1 MDLSLW
7 PRVRKPFVDWGYRG
21 LKGLASSLGL
31 ELEVVAR
38 PYAGVRGVWVR
49 EGEEAPELPR
59 ERGFKPLP
67 KRWVVERTFA
77 WLGRNRR
84 LAKDYEA
91 NPRVSEAWVYL
102 GMLRLLVKRLAVEDF
117 YDSL

>member
-1 MDLSLW
+1 M
-7 PRVRKPFVDWGYRG
+7 
-21 LKGLASSLGL
+21 

-49 EGEEAPELPR
+49 EGAVDAEVPEIPR

-77 WLGRNRR
+77 WMGWNRR
-84 LAKDYEA
+84 LGKDYEYH
-91 NPRVSEAWVYL
+91 PEVTEAWMYL
-102 GMLRLLVKRLAVEDF
+102 GMLRLLVKRLARAA
-117 YDSL
+117 